1 MSFLLRRQSK
11 KMKTERRKK
20 MKAMQPDDIP
30 IMDHAQHRKARRLVH
45 ECCNYDQGN
54 CLLLDRGDGCVCVQ
68 RISYSLLCRWF
79 QTAVLPL
86 DHELYAMLFC
96 KPGVKRCCLC
106 GRLFVPRSNRAKYCP
121 SCALRMKRHMARERK
136 RKQRRKCHA
145 LVPEKAL

>member
-1 MSFLLRRQSK
+1 MNRQP
-11 KMKTERRKK
+11 KK
-20 MKAMQPDDIP
+20 MKAERRKNMKAQQPDDIP
-30 IMDHAQHRKARRLVH
+30 IMDYAQYRKACRLVH

-86 DHELYAMLFC
+86 DHELYAVLLC
-96 KPGVKRCCLC
+96 KPGTKRCCLC
-106 GRLFVPRSNRAKYCP
+106 DRRFVPRSNRAKYCP
-121 SCALRMKRHMARERK
+121 SCASRMKQHMARERK

-145 LVPEKAL
+145 LGPEKVL